1 MSAILSFFES
11 SGLITLL
18 VIFWLSL
25 YLIAT
30 LWIFIY
36 KFFVIKGMQD
46 REGYSLDLLLSK
58 DISVPQS
65 AVFARAK
72 GHNILSKEMLNV
84 WKSQVLKS
92 ASSSLTFLS
101 IVSSTAPFIGLFGTV
116 MEILD
121 AFAHLGVQGQATF
134 EAIAPIISKALVATA
149 WGILCAIPAYSF
161 YLILKRKIAVLG
173 VCLQSQ
179 IDIALSGKEFEDSKV
194 AVSSAS
200 SSAQNATKSGFNE
213 TKNAFSGDTNKN
225 LVWGGKI
232 NG

>member
-1 MSAILSFFES
+1 MGAILSFFET
-11 SGLITLL
+11 SGIVTLL

-25 YLIAT
+25 YVITT

-36 KFFVIKGMQD
+36 KWFVIRGMQD
-46 REGYSLDLLLSK
+46 RESYSLDLLLSK

-65 AVFARAK
+65 AVFSRAK
-72 GHNILSKEMLNV
+72 GHRILSKEMLNV
-84 WKSQVLKS
+84 WKNQIIKN
-92 ASSSLTFLS
+92 ASSGLTFLS

-116 MEILD
+116 TEILD
-121 AFAHLGVQGQATF
+121 AFAHLGSQGQATF

-161 YLILKRKIAVLG
+161 YLILQRKISILS

-179 IDIALSGKEFEDSKV
+179 IDVALSAFDKDIQENGFE
-194 AVSSAS
+194 
-200 SSAQNATKSGFNE
+200 Q
-213 TKNAFSGDTNKN
+213 TKNVFNQQQNKN
-225 LVWGGKI
+225 IVWGGKV